1 MSAENP
7 RLYSPDTADPS
18 PESRNSK
25 LETRNSKLPKGW
37 NPEPGIPEG
46 SQSPFGLETE
56 VPTPAAALGAGGPL
70 SVCLDGFV
78 VRPQQQDM
86 AEAVSCALDSGDTLI
101 IEAGT
106 GTGKT
111 FAYLVP
117 ALLSG
122 LRVIVSTGTKNL
134 QDQLF
139 YRDLPVVRRALGVSV
154 RVALLKGRANYLCL
168 YRLERFM
175 EGYDATLT
183 RRQVTELHNVRTW
196 LGRTHSGDLDEFP
209 GMADDSPLRGH
220 ITSTADNCLGQ
231 NCPQFSQCYL
241 VKARRAAQEADL
253 VVVNHH
259 LLFADMALKE
269 DGLGDVLPGADAF
282 IVDEA
287 HQVPDVATQF
297 FGTALGSRQLT
308 ELAHDSRIE
317 GVRDAADMADLQLA
331 ADTLEKHCRDLQL
344 AFRGPP
350 RRMTWDEAMGLPEV
364 SDGLAYVRAA
374 LHTLQEQLNIA
385 APRGKG
391 LENCRR
397 RGGELGAL
405 FNQVCDPEM
414 LDTVHWVELNKGS
427 FRLCVTPLGI
437 AEKFSNL
444 IQRQPAA
451 WVFTSATL
459 AVEKDFG
466 HFAGRLG
473 LRHATS
479 RYWES
484 PFDFQ
489 HNALLYLPEAM
500 PMPNAP
506 DYTRAVIDAAVPVI
520 EASRGRAFIL
530 FTSHRALQRA
540 AELLRGRFDYP
551 LMIQGSAPRGRLLDE
566 FRAAGNAVLLGT
578 HSFWE
583 GVDVRGPALS
593 CVIIDK
599 LPFASPDDPVLQAR
613 IRALREQGENA
624 FGDYQLPNAVIA
636 LKQGIGRLIRGDDDK
651 GLLMLC
657 DPRLTAKPYGKV
669 FLNSLPSMPRTRSM
683 EQACDY
689 LKTVP

>member
-1 MSAENP
+1 M
-7 RLYSPDTADPS
+7 
-18 PESRNSK
+18 
-25 LETRNSKLPKGW
+25 
-37 NPEPGIPEG
+37 
-46 SQSPFGLETE
+46 
-56 VPTPAAALGAGGPL
+56 TPAAALGAGGPL
-70 SVCLDGFV
+70 SRCVEGYV

-86 AEAVSCALDSGDTLI
+86 AEAVLHALDAGEALI

-122 LRVIVSTGTKNL
+122 RRVIVSTGTKNL

-139 YRDLPVVRRALGVSV
+139 YRDLPVVRRAMAASA

-175 EGYDATLT
+175 EGNDAALT
-183 RRQVTELHNVRTW
+183 RRQVTELHHVRTW
-196 LGRTHSGDLDEFP
+196 LGRTRSGDLDELT

-231 NCPQFSQCYL
+231 TCPQFSQCFI

-297 FGTALGSRQLT
+297 FGASLSSRQLT
-308 ELAHDSRIE
+308 ELAHDSRLE

-331 ADTLEKHCRDLQL
+331 ADTLEKSCRDLQL

-350 RRMTWDEAMGLPEV
+350 RRMTWEDAMGQAEV
-364 SDGLAYVRAA
+364 SDGVAYIRDA
-374 LHTLQEQLNIA
+374 LHGLQEQLNIA

-397 RGGELGAL
+397 RGSELGAL
-405 FNQVCDPEM
+405 LNQVCDPEV
-414 LDTVHWVELNKGS
+414 LDTVHWVELNKSS

-437 AEKFSNL
+437 AEKFSSL
-444 IQRQPAA
+444 MQYQTAA

-459 AVEKDFG
+459 AVEDDFS
-466 HFAGRLG
+466 HFAGRVG
-473 LRHATS
+473 LRHAAT
-479 RYWES
+479 RCWQS

-489 HNALLYLPEAM
+489 SNALLYMPDAM
-500 PMPNAP
+500 PMPNDP
-506 DYTRAVIDAAVPVI
+506 DYTRAVVDAALPVI
-520 EASRGRAFIL
+520 EASRGRTFLL
-530 FTSHRALQRA
+530 FTSHRALQLA
-540 AELLRGRFDYP
+540 ATLLRDRLAYP

-566 FRAAGNAVLLGT
+566 FRTAGNAVLLGT

-583 GVDVRGPALS
+583 GVDVRGSALS

-613 IRALREQGENA
+613 IRALRKRGENA

-657 DPRLTAKPYGKV
+657 DPRLTSKPYGKV
-669 FLNSLPSMPRTRSM
+669 FLNSLPSMPRTRSLA
-683 EQACDY
+683 EACGY
-689 LKTVP
+689 LKSVP

>member
-7 RLYSPDTADPS
+7 RPYSTDTAYPGS
-18 PESRNSK
+18 ETKKPK
-25 LETRNSKLPKGW
+25 PKTRNSELPQGW
-37 NPEPGIPEG
+37 NPELEIPDGGDEH
-46 SQSPFGLETE
+46 T
-56 VPTPAAALGAGGPL
+56 PTPAAALGAGGPL
-70 SVCLDGFV
+70 SRCVQGFV

-86 AEAVSCALDSGDTLI
+86 AEAVDRALDGGTTLI

-122 LRVIVSTGTKNL
+122 RRVIVSTGTKNL

-139 YRDLPVVRRALGVSV
+139 YHDLPVVRRALAVHA
-154 RVALLKGRANYLCL
+154 RVALLKGRTNYLCL
-168 YRLERFM
+168 YRMERYLE
-175 EGYDATLT
+175 GTDAALS
-183 RRQVTELHNVRTW
+183 RRQVMALHQVRTW
-196 LGRTHSGDLDEFP
+196 QCRTRSGDLDELP
-209 GMADDSPLRGH
+209 TMTDDSPLRTH

-231 NCPQFSQCYL
+231 NCPQFSQCFV

-297 FGTALGSRQLT
+297 FGTSLGSRQLT
-308 ELAHDSRIE
+308 ELAHDSRLE
-317 GVRDAADMADLQLA
+317 GVRDAADMADLQSA
-331 ADTLEKHCRDLQL
+331 ADALEKRCRDLQL
-344 AFRGPP
+344 AFGGPP
-350 RRMTWDEAMGLPEV
+350 RRMTWEEAVAPPEI
-364 SDGLAYVRAA
+364 SDGLAYVHDA
-374 LHTLQEQLNIA
+374 LSGLREQLDIA

-397 RGGELGAL
+397 RGAELNML
-405 FNQVCDPEM
+405 LTQVCDPEAR
-414 LDTVHWVELNKGS
+414 DSVHWVELNKGS

-437 AEKFSNL
+437 ADKFSSL
-444 IQRQPAA
+444 MQHRPAA

-459 AVEKDFG
+459 AVENDFN

-473 LRHATS
+473 LHHAST
-479 RYWES
+479 RRWES

-489 HNALLYLPEAM
+489 GNALLYIPNAM
-500 PMPNAP
+500 PMPGAA
-506 DYTRAVIDAAVPVI
+506 DYTRAVVEAVVPVI
-520 EASRGRAFIL
+520 EASRGRAFLL
-530 FTSHRALQRA
+530 FTSHRALQQA
-540 AELLRGRFDYP
+540 AVLLRDRIDYP

-566 FRAAGNAVLLGT
+566 FRTAGNAVLLGT

-583 GVDVRGPALS
+583 GVDVRGSALS

-599 LPFASPDDPVLQAR
+599 LPFASPDDPLLQAR
-613 IRALREQGENA
+613 IRVLRERGENA
-624 FGDYQLPNAVIA
+624 FGDYQLPHAVIA

-651 GLLMLC
+651 GVLMLC
-657 DPRLTAKPYGKV
+657 DPRLLSKPYGKV
-669 FLNSLPSMPRTRSM
+669 FLNSLPPMPRTRSLT
-683 EQACDY
+683 EACDY
-689 LKTVP
+689 LKAVPQ

>member
-1 MSAENP
+1 MNTEK
-7 RLYSPDTADPS
+7 RLYLPAETANSPSDTRHLDPES
-18 PESRNSK
+18 PEAPQRAVD
-25 LETRNSKLPKGW
+25 LETQEL
-37 NPEPGIPEG
+37 
-46 SQSPFGLETE
+46 
-56 VPTPAAALGAGGPL
+56 TPATALGADGPL
-70 SVCLDGFV
+70 RRCVDGFV

-86 AEAVSCALDSGDTLI
+86 AEAVFRTLESGGALI

-122 LRVIVSTGTKNL
+122 RRVIVSTGTKNL

-139 YRDLPVVRRALGVSV
+139 YRDLPVVRRALAVSA

-175 EGYDATLT
+175 EGHDTAFT
-183 RRQVTELHNVRTW
+183 RRQVTELHHVRTW
-196 LGRTHSGDLDEFP
+196 QGRTRSGDLDELA
-209 GMADDSPLRGH
+209 GMTDDSPLRAH
-220 ITSTADNCLGQ
+220 ITSTAENCLGQ
-231 NCPQFSQCYL
+231 TCPQVSQCFV

-297 FGTALGSRQLT
+297 FGSSLSSRQLT
-308 ELAHDSRIE
+308 ELAHDSRLE
-317 GVRDAADMADLQLA
+317 GVRDAGDMADLQLA
-331 ADTLEKHCRDLQL
+331 ADALEKACRDMHL

-350 RRMTWDEAMGLPEV
+350 RRMTWEQAMASAEV
-364 SDGLAYVRAA
+364 SDGLIYIRDA
-374 LHTLQEQLNIA
+374 LHTLRNQLNDA

-397 RGGELGAL
+397 RGSELNVL
-405 FNQVCDPEM
+405 LDQVCDPGH
-414 LDTVHWVELNKGS
+414 LDNVHWVELNKNS
-427 FRLCVTPLGI
+427 FRLCVTPLDI
-437 AEKFSNL
+437 AEKFSGL
-444 IQRQPAA
+444 MRYRSAA

-459 AVEKDFG
+459 AVENDFS
-466 HFAGRLG
+466 HFAGRIG
-473 LRHATS
+473 LPHAST
-479 RYWES
+479 RCWES

-489 HNALLYLPEAM
+489 SNALLYMPETM
-500 PMPNAP
+500 PMANDT
-506 DYTRAVIDAAVPVI
+506 DYTGAVVEAAVPVI
-520 EASRGRAFIL
+520 EASRGRAFLL
-530 FTSHRALQRA
+530 FTSHRALQLA
-540 AELLRGRFDYP
+540 ATLLRDRLAYP

-566 FRAAGNAVLLGT
+566 FRMTGNAVLLGT

-583 GVDVRGPALS
+583 GVDVRGSALS

-613 IRALREQGENA
+613 IRALRERGGNA
-624 FGDYQLPNAVIA
+624 FSDYQLPNAVIA
-636 LKQGIGRLIRGDDDK
+636 LKQGIGRLIRGDDDNV
-651 GLLMLC
+651 LLMLS
-657 DPRLTAKPYGKV
+657 DPRLMSKPYGKV
-669 FLNSLPSMPRTRSM
+669 LLNSLPNMPRTRSLG
-683 EQACDY
+683 EACEY
-689 LKTVP
+689 LNSIP